1 MKHFVTLLLNLTVIA
16 GLAQCT
22 FTPTISPNSVI
33 LCPNSSEVLTTE
45 VCDSYQWYKDG
56 SPIPGAT
63 QQTHSVSYFED
74 GGSSFSVEAT
84 LDGCTEMSASV
95 LVDGWVFLLPFAI
108 TDGDPPY
115 AITENGAFYCTGDT
129 AFLILDMPYDPA
141 IQWTNNGAPMIG
153 ATDDTLVVTK
163 VATTVSAGLRRF
175 ARISCSSSGSPSPS
189 ISTLRLFRRSWWWIT
204 SSVLPHPDFT
214 GPPMVPGRGAHCCR

>member
-74 GGSSFSVEAT
+74 G
-84 LDGCTEMSASV
+84 
-95 LVDGWVFLLPFAI
+95 
-108 TDGDPPY
+108 
-115 AITENGAFYCTGDT
+115 
-129 AFLILDMPYDPA
+129 
-141 IQWTNNGAPMIG
+141 
-153 ATDDTLVVTK
+153 
-163 VATTVSAGLRRF
+163 
-175 ARISCSSSGSPSPS
+175 
-189 ISTLRLFRRSWWWIT
+189 
-204 SSVLPHPDFT
+204 
-214 GPPMVPGRGAHCCR
+214 